1 MAIVGLLVSSTQ
13 AFKDYQQKRAWVWE
27 HQALTRARFVAGDKQ
42 IGEDFAKIRQQIMQ
56 QARDAKKLSVDV
68 VEMREKMRQAQK
80 LNADLFDLKQS
91 AGGIIDV
98 EFIVQ
103 YLVLAH
109 AAQHEVLTQNLGNIA
124 LLNQLA
130 TLGIIDANIAQQV
143 GDAYRE
149 FRRLQH
155 ASRLQGDMQA
165 KVEYKQVEMHAKAVV
180 KLWKSVFEA

>member
-1 MAIVGLLVSSTQ
+1 
-13 AFKDYQQKRAWVWE
+13 
-27 HQALTRARFVAGDKQ
+27 
-42 IGEDFAKIRQQIMQ
+42 MQ
-56 QARDAKKLSVDV
+56 QARDTKKLRIDV

-103 YLVLAH
+103 YLVLAY
-109 AAQHEVLTQNLGNIA
+109 AAKHEVLTQNLGNIT

-130 TLGIIDANIAQQV
+130 TLGIIDADIAQQV
-143 GDAYRE
+143 GDAYRA

-165 KVEYKQVEMHAKAVV
+165 KVEYQQVEMHAKAVV
-180 KLWKSVFEA
+180 TLWESVFEA